1 MGEWGTDNYYLHIYK
16 TVFLKISTYSIY
28 ILLARREGRTGR
40 ISARGLDST
49 DLAAL
54 GPYKKD
60 QRPIFSQCSP
70 EQAWLIRD
78 LLHDWKLPFKRICIL
93 KIATRKILIP
103 ENNVRQ
109 KF

>member
-1 MGEWGTDNYYLHIYK
+1 MY
-16 TVFLKISTYSIY
+16 IY
-28 ILLARREGRTGR
+28 ILLTKREGRTGR

-60 QRPIFSQCSP
+60 QGPIFSQYGP

-78 LLHDWKLPFKRICIL
+78 LLHLFRRKTQVIDYKDTINFKRAIFI
-93 KIATRKILIP
+93 
-103 ENNVRQ
+103 
-109 KF
+109 